1 MGVICSEKTSKNS
14 NRKSGDNKFK
24 EIQKK
29 KSRDGDDV
37 EIFFFDTSSEKYDM
51 ILNFYSFE
59 QLKKNGYKY
68 YFTTKGKEKYNNC
81 KNELNIVIGILGMK
95 NRGKSFLLGQIMQNT
110 DYLPP
115 NGFLDTT
122 YGISC
127 NFPRDRKSGA
137 FFITLDTAGRDSPLL
152 QNNIFDDNNYKN
164 FIKDQAI
171 TEIVL
176 SDYIIQES
184 TVLIAVV
191 EQLSFEEQEMLKTLI
206 TRLKRKEIK
215 GNDKRKLLVIHNLM
229 NIRKV
234 EDIKKFIDGTL
245 KKSLTFKLKE
255 QSMWKNFDKNDSK
268 RKVYIQVFDDKEEDL
283 KQSKL
288 EIIHLVF
295 GAHDKEETNEEMKKV
310 KEEYNEPALRYIR
323 DYITIDKG
331 KEFDIVESFQ
341 KFLIKSSSK
350 YLTRN
355 IDNNS
360 IVIGK
365 EKKLKKTINETNT
378 DKINIDK
385 TYIPLEGKNLSFE
398 LKAFI
403 KDLGGNETFYNKI
416 IPRYSVRLIK
426 KENNSFFIEIIFE
439 LFGKVKELKRKIM
452 YDDDKYLYIITI
464 KGELE
469 EIEKPGKDIYGNL
482 EYSLFDFQI
491 KIEKFVTDLKDN
503 KEIEI
508 EIQKPELEKKIKIDE
523 NNNNGIYSIYLASN
537 IYNVEN

>member
-234 EDIKKFIDGTL
+234 ENIKKFIEGIL

-268 RKVYIQVFDDKEEDL
+268 RKVYIQVFDDNEEDP

-295 GAHDKEETNEEMKKV
+295 GAHDNEERNEDIKKV
-310 KEEYNEPALRYIR
+310 KKEYNEPALRFIR
-323 DYITIDKG
+323 DYISVDKG
-331 KEFDIVESFQ
+331 KEFDIVESFH
-341 KFLIKSSSK
+341 KFLIKNSHK
-350 YLTRN
+350 YLTKFL
-355 IDNNS
+355 DENS

-365 EKKLKKTINETNT
+365 EQKLKKTMNETIN
-378 DKINIDK
+378 DKIHIEK
-385 TYIPLEGKNLSFE
+385 TYIPLEGKNLSFNLKE
-398 LKAFI
+398 LSKESFN
-403 KDLGGNETFYNKI
+403 DKI
-416 IPRYSVRLIK
+416 VPRYSARLIK
-426 KENNSFFIEIIFE
+426 KENNGFFIEIIFE
-439 LFGKVKELKRKIM
+439 LFGKVKKLKRKIM
-452 YDDDKYLYIITI
+452 YDDDKNIYIIMI
-464 KGELE
+464 RGELE
-469 EIEKPGKDIYGNL
+469 EIEKGGEIIYGNM
-482 EYSLFDFQI
+482 EYSLFEFPI
-491 KIEKFVTDLKDN
+491 KIAKFLIDKIDE

-508 EIQKPELEKKIKIDE
+508 EIEILELEKEKEKDIKIDE
-523 NNNNGIYSIYLASN
+523 NNNGVYSIYLASN
-537 IYNVEN
+537 IYNDLF